1 MTIALD
7 LDIQSQ
13 LSVKACN
20 YQSLDDIKRV
30 LESIEDIEEL
40 YCAVSEFRGMNGY
53 NFLYRGLS
61 DSSYELLPTI
71 VRNDVKNYSQEVS
84 ILEKAKLVCRKYGY
98 DKYKLPTF
106 NDNLFY
112 MSICRHLG
120 LDSRLID
127 WSASLWDSL
136 SFLIKEDDFDK
147 DGVLWI
153 MAISKKDIQIEEID
167 PFIVDNKVHILK
179 ENYYI
184 PNENSV
190 TDQPL
195 GIFRRYRQHG
205 YFTVSPKDSIDIP
218 FERITLP
225 NGMELIR
232 IIIPSTTKKMLLGYE
247 KIVDVRNLMI
257 DDNNSILKE
266 IELLNQEYLRK

>member
-1 MTIALD
+1 MKSALD

-13 LSVKACN
+13 LIVKACN

-71 VRNDVKNYSQEVS
+71 VRNDVKDYSQEVDV
-84 ILEKAKLVCRKYGY
+84 LEKAKSICKEYGC

-106 NDNLFY
+106 NVNLFY

-120 LDSRLID
+120 LYSRLID
-127 WSASLWDSL
+127 WSADLWSSL
-136 SFLIKEDDFDK
+136 SFLMSENNLDK
-147 DGVLWI
+147 DGALWI
-153 MAISKKDIQIEEID
+153 MAISRKDIQVEEID
-167 PFIVDNKVHILK
+167 PFIDDNKIHVLK
-179 ENYYI
+179 EDYYI
-184 PNENSV
+184 PDECII

-257 DDNNSILKE
+257 DDNNSLLKE
-266 IELLNQEYLRK
+266 IKLLNHEYLRK